1 MTEDEEFQ
9 LLEAKLKRKQGG
21 YAHSIKTLTPDEQ
34 EAIDERNASI
44 RHNILTANAKLA
56 ANDKQVGGDHYKKMG
71 VQTWDVVGTWPIEQQ
86 IGYYRGNALKYIMRC
101 GSKDDRLQEIKKAGH
116 YVDKLIEILEK
127 EHNRDNAG
135 ET

>member
-9 LLEAKLKRKQGG
+9 MLELEMQRKQGG
-21 YAHSIKTLTPDEQ
+21 YTHPIKTLTLDEQ
-34 EAIDERNASI
+34 EAIDERNALI

-86 IGYYRGNALKYIMRC
+86 IGYYRGNALKYIMRM
-101 GSKDDRLQEIKKAGH
+101 GAKDQSEQEIGKGIH
-116 YVDKLIEILEK
+116 YLEK
-127 EHNRDNAG
+127 LLEVFKESR
-135 ET
+135 